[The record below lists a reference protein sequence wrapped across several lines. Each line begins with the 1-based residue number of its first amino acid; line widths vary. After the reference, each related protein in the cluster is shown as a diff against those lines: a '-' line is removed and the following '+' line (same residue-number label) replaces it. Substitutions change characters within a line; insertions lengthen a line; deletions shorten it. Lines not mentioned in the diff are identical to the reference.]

1 MQVGIGNPLRQPSVD
16 PMMLASIGV
25 YNWGISLHLA
35 HNEFAGALTRLRWYS
50 LFGLMGPQIIV
61 RLIVV

>member
-16 PMMLASIGV
+16 TVMLTSIGV

-35 HNEFAGALTRLRWYS
+35 HNEFAGALTRLRWYYS

-61 RLIVV
+61 LIVV